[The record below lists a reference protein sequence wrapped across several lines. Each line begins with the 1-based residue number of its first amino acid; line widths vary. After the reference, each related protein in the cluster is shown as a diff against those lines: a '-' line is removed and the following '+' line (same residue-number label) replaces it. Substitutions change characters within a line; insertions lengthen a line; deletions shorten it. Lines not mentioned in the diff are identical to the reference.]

1 MAGRKGAGGRK
12 GRSGRR
18 PLPLEVKEARG
29 TVKKSRERAAAA
41 QAPAIRFPQ
50 ARLEAPDWLD
60 DEGRNEWN
68 RIVAELDQVRVLT
81 NPDLVAL
88 ANYCANV
95 ALLIKATRA
104 YQKDGLMRTKT
115 RVHPL
120 IKVAHEARAQCLRF
134 AIEFGLTPA
143 ARTRVAAGGAPP
155 APPAGPAEKPVDEAE
170 DFLFHPPKLVVSNPK
185 E

>member
-18 PLPLEVKEARG
+18 PLPKEVKEARG
-29 TVKKSRERAAAA
+29 TLEKAREQRATA

-50 ARLEAPDWLD
+50 ARLLPPDWLD
-60 DEGRNEWN
+60 EEGCNEWN
-68 RIVAELDQVRVLT
+68 RIVPELDGVRVLT

-95 ALLIKATRA
+95 SLLITATRA
-104 YQKDGLMRTKT
+104 YQSEGLMKTKA

-143 ARTRVAAGGAPP
+143 ARTRVAAGAAPP
-155 APPAGPAEKPVDEAE
+155 VPSTGPAAKPVDEAE
-170 DFLFHPPKLVVSNPK
+170 DFLFHPPKLVVNK
-185 E
+185 LE